1 MRSLALSIFLISL
14 QTTVVAQL
22 STTLINEANQLLT
35 DGKDYP
41 AAITKLETAIGDPT
55 ITASDM
61 VRAQYG
67 LADAKLRE
75 SQRQVSLVGEN
86 IPIKYK
92 EYVYEATDLLLEA
105 RKNLTNNPDLKEP
118 VDLRINALEKAL
130 TMNMVQLVQE
140 KERRQGKDLDA
151 ILNELLRVCRSV
163 QKLNGTNYSAWDY
176 EAQVQIVQGD
186 SLLALS
192 SMQKAINIYETQPQ
206 SEPDGYAG
214 YMYYRVAL
222 LQNNHRKDAAAAS
235 STLKNGLEK
244 LKSDRADIAT
254 NSNMNKARKDYVTSL
269 IAEVESKIDLF
280 LVDLLIR
287 DGAST
292 PEEQKLIEETI
303 AKHPENMNLM
313 FQYAKMIS
321 KDDPVTACKV
331 YDGII
336 ERDPMNT
343 VALYNAG
350 VLYFNVAATLSQDT
364 QNATRADDRGIE
376 EQMLV
381 ALEYFKRAEQLGQKA
396 AIQPIL
402 QIAQFFSDDALYQK
416 YSARQ

>member
-1 MRSLALSIFLISL
+1 MRFFGLLILA
-14 QTTVVAQL
+14 TVLHFAATAQL
-22 STTLINEANQLLT
+22 SARLIDEANQLLT
-35 DGKDYP
+35 DGQDYP
-41 AAITKLETAIGDPT
+41 TAINKLETAMGDPN
-55 ITASDM
+55 ISASDM

-86 IPIKYK
+86 VPAKYK
-92 EYVYEATDLLLEA
+92 EYVYDSADLLMKA
-105 RKNLTNNPDLKEP
+105 RKNLGNNPDLEEP
-118 VDLRINALEKAL
+118 VTLRINALEKTL
-130 TMNMVQLVQE
+130 TMNMVQLVSE
-140 KERRQGKDLDA
+140 KEKRQGTELEA
-151 ILNELLRVCRSV
+151 ALNELLRVCQSV
-163 QKLNGTNYSAWDY
+163 QKLNPANYSAWDY

-222 LQNNHRKDAAAAS
+222 LQNNHRKDPKAAGA
-235 STLKNGLEK
+235 TLRSALTKMN
-244 LKSDRADIAT
+244 SDRADIAT
-254 NSNMNKARKDYVTSL
+254 NTNMNKARKDYVYAL
-269 IAEVESKIDLF
+269 IDEVEGKIDLF

-287 DGAST
+287 AGAAT

-303 AKHPENMNLM
+303 AKHPDNMNLM

-321 KDDPVTACKV
+321 KDDPNTACKV

-350 VLYFNVAATLSQDT
+350 VLYYNVAATLSQDS
-364 QNATRADDRGIE
+364 QNATRADDRGME

-402 QIAQFFSDDALYQK
+402 QIAQFFNDDALYQK